1 MTTGTLYEKIGGE
14 KAIDAAVDLFYQK
27 VLADDR
33 IRHFFDG
40 VDMQKQGKMQ
50 KNFFTF
56 AFGGPNTYSG
66 KNMKA
71 AHARLITEKGLND
84 SHFDAVLENLA
95 STLRELG
102 VNDDLINQAT
112 AVAESVRDDVV
123 GRSA

>member
-1 MTTGTLYEKIGGE
+1 MATESLYEKIGGE

-40 VDMQKQGKMQ
+40 VDMKKQGKMQ

-66 KNMKA
+66 QNMKA
-71 AHARLITEKGLND
+71 AHARLISEKGLND
-84 SHFDAVLENLA
+84 SHFKAVLENFA

-102 VNDDLINQAT
+102 VNDELINQAA

-123 GRSA
+123 GRAV

>member
-95 STLRELG
+95 STLKELG

-112 AVAESVRDDVV
+112 VVAESVRDDVV

>member
-14 KAIDAAVDLFYQK
+14 KAIDAAVDLFYKK

-33 IRHFFDG
+33 IKHFFDG
-40 VDMQKQGKMQ
+40 VDMKKQGKMQ
-50 KNFFTF
+50 KNFLTF
-56 AFGGPNTYSG
+56 AFGGPHNYSG

-71 AHARLITEKGLND
+71 AHARLIAEKGLND

-102 VNDDLINQAT
+102 VADELIRQAA

-123 GRSA
+123 GRTA